1 MLMKMNKNRISTII
15 AATAFTVAA
24 ICAAQGCS
32 LFDKEDEGGSQ
43 AIPEDAVNGYT
54 APEGRKVETLT
65 SFKDDGSVRMSCTL
79 DYDRYDRIK
88 TVDFYDGRP
97 ANGNSYRLIFSYS
110 DSYIAILMEN
120 PENGHRSER
129 LRAELDETGKI
140 TDLENLSLEYDGINR
155 LMGGT
160 YISSY
165 DNEETD
171 INVEWSQGN
180 MTYIECMMSTSIRYT
195 SQPNNTNIDITA
207 LVTNAYYILETLPIN
222 MSMPFL
228 GIFGFWGKRNDNLP
242 ESETYC
248 TWDSPEIFEYEMNSD
263 GCPVR
268 VGNWQ
273 ITYLED

>member
-1 MLMKMNKNRISTII
+1 
-15 AATAFTVAA
+15 
-24 ICAAQGCS
+24 
-32 LFDKEDEGGSQ
+32 
-43 AIPEDAVNGYT
+43 
-54 APEGRKVETLT
+54 
-65 SFKDDGSVRMSCTL
+65 MSCTL
-79 DYDRYDRIK
+79 DYDRYDRIE

-97 ANGNSYRLIFSYS
+97 ANGNSYRLIFSYG

-140 TDLENLSLEYDGINR
+140 TGLENLSLEYDGINR

-273 ITYLED
+273 ISYLED

>member
-1 MLMKMNKNRISTII
+1 MLMKMNKSRISTII

-79 DYDRYDRIK
+79 DYDRYDRIE

-97 ANGNSYRLIFSYS
+97 ANGNSYRLIFSYG

-129 LRAELDETGKI
+129 LRA
-140 TDLENLSLEYDGINR
+140 Y
-155 LMGGT
+155 
-160 YISSY
+160 
-165 DNEETD
+165 
-171 INVEWSQGN
+171 
-180 MTYIECMMSTSIRYT
+180 SIF
-195 SQPNNTNIDITA
+195 SI
-207 LVTNAYYILETLPIN
+207 
-222 MSMPFL
+222 
-228 GIFGFWGKRNDNLP
+228 
-242 ESETYC
+242 C
-248 TWDSPEIFEYEMNSD
+248 
-263 GCPVR
+263 
-268 VGNWQ
+268 
-273 ITYLED
+273 